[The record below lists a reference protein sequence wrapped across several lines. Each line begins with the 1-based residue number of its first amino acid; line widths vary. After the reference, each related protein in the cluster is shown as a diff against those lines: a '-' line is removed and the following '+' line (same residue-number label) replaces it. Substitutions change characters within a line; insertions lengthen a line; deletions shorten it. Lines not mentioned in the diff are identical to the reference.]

1 LVLDRRCTKA
11 ASIDLVDSNL
21 PLSPIYGRG
30 ASCSADGMRFY
41 VPLNLLAA
49 DYSHVLRDRGVT
61 LYAHTA
67 DNCLRM
73 HQHPIPCR
81 LREAS
86 FVIAG
91 LMQHDTELDPRICY
105 TDTHGFTEVVMATAA
120 LLGFDLAPRIK
131 DIKDQVLYKMD
142 RYQHYPHLDP
152 ILTGTV
158 KTHAI
163 VHAWDQVVR
172 MIASLQQRIVSPSAV
187 LHRLGSYARQNSN
200 HKALAEIGRVHKT
213 VHILRTLND
222 ENTGGGW
229 GESSTRARPR
239 MTCPVFCASARKE
252 CYADGNSATKFTPSV
267 ASRCC
272 TMRWWLEH
280 PPQRINR

>member
-1 LVLDRRCTKA
+1 LVNYA
-11 ASIDLVDSNL
+11 SNL

-86 FVIAG
+86 FVIDG

-105 TDTHGFTEVVMATAA
+105 TDTHG
-120 LLGFDLAPRIK
+120 LPR
-131 DIKDQVLYKMD
+131 
-142 RYQHYPHLDP
+142 
-152 ILTGTV
+152 
-158 KTHAI
+158 
-163 VHAWDQVVR
+163 W
-172 MIASLQQRIVSPSAV
+172 
-187 LHRLGSYARQNSN
+187 
-200 HKALAEIGRVHKT
+200 
-213 VHILRTLND
+213 
-222 ENTGGGW
+222 
-229 GESSTRARPR
+229 
-239 MTCPVFCASARKE
+239 
-252 CYADGNSATKFTPSV
+252 
-267 ASRCC
+267 
-272 TMRWWLEH
+272 
-280 PPQRINR
+280 